1 MFKSAVDGD
10 DNYRFTEQE
19 RMPHGDLT
27 SNQLRCL
34 YLCIPLT
41 SIVTYIIT
49 MNIQLGV
56 QDPFQCAVQNQQID
70 VSKSS
75 YNNYDAVENLIKSCD
90 FLRTNNRSIATDR
103 YLIIVWNV
111 PSAGPST
118 MYNLWRIA
126 VKFAVFQQRTL
137 FIRPFNVHKTHKPR
151 DADTTFDSEKLREM
165 LPIADETDYISH
177 CGNTLEANNV
187 FIPPTIA
194 METKEVM
201 FQKYEQLIGW
211 KAVFQAF
218 AATRILNSI
227 PGVTTEL
234 NTIITSFG
242 NSASN
247 DYYSSRNEKCLALF
261 ATDDVNLPCNDEINE
276 LVDKHLVR
284 APYIRR
290 MAEEFIPK
298 VCEGEFALLFWV
310 VLYKDKTFK
319 KSHMAS
325 IGSQCD
331 DVVRPRCKT
340 LHHCKPG
347 RMAELKALHNALDG
361 IVTSIKK
368 LLASYNLSCIYVAA
382 PIEYKQVLT
391 NNLRNKSLSVFGLN
405 DVFKMVP
412 KSAKYR
418 NDNYVLSLIEQEIA
432 ERVPLFISSRTSN
445 WSFYV
450 EYTRTIRRMRT
461 VAVQELPG
469 VPQDLINMFQVL
481 K

>member
-298 VCEGEFALLFWV
+298 V
-310 VLYKDKTFK
+310 
-319 KSHMAS
+319 
-325 IGSQCD
+325 
-331 DVVRPRCKT
+331 
-340 LHHCKPG
+340 
-347 RMAELKALHNALDG
+347 
-361 IVTSIKK
+361 
-368 LLASYNLSCIYVAA
+368 
-382 PIEYKQVLT
+382 
-391 NNLRNKSLSVFGLN
+391 
-405 DVFKMVP
+405 
-412 KSAKYR
+412 
-418 NDNYVLSLIEQEIA
+418 
-432 ERVPLFISSRTSN
+432 
-445 WSFYV
+445 
-450 EYTRTIRRMRT
+450 
-461 VAVQELPG
+461 
-469 VPQDLINMFQVL
+469 
-481 K
+481 